1 MSDSRPGLITVT
13 MADIARQVVAELQ
26 PAQLPLLDD
35 IERRNAHSARR
46 DGSWSG
52 GAVGI
57 GVDPVVLSEVI
68 FPVLTGAMAQIT
80 GTAAGS
86 WWQRQRQR
94 RRRKSAALTPT
105 TVLTISTAQ
114 LEQIKIECVRN
125 ARALGLPP
133 AKAQAL
139 GDAVLGVLSRRSSE
153 PAPPDG

>member
-26 PAQLPLLDD
+26 PAQLPLLDG
-35 IERRNAHSARR
+35 IERRNSHARR
-46 DGSWSG
+46 RNGGWSG

-57 GVDPVVLSEVI
+57 GIDPVVLSEVI

-86 WWQRQRQR
+86 WWQRQR
-94 RRRKSAALTPT
+94 RRRKRAALTPT
-105 TVLTISTAQ
+105 TAMTISTAQ

-139 GDAVLGVLSRRSSE
+139 GDAVLGVLSRRNSE
-153 PAPPDG
+153 PAPPHG

>member
-13 MADIARQVVAELQ
+13 MADIARQVVTELE
-26 PAQLPLLDD
+26 PAQLPLLDGV
-35 IERRNAHSARR
+35 ERRNSHGRR
-46 DGSWSG
+46 RNGGWSG

-57 GVDPVVLSEVI
+57 GVDPLVLSEVI

-105 TVLTISTAQ
+105 
-114 LEQIKIECVRN
+114 
-125 ARALGLPP
+125 
-133 AKAQAL
+133 
-139 GDAVLGVLSRRSSE
+139 
-153 PAPPDG
+153 